1 MSGPPAVASDNL
13 PTNQPLRFWGGLC
26 MGKRFGF
33 ILGWFAGLFLFN
45 VVVHQ
50 NPLATDPLIYR
61 LLAGVEY
68 MASPVELIIS
78 LLVVILILYL
88 TAK

>member
-1 MSGPPAVASDNL
+1 
-13 PTNQPLRFWGGLC
+13 
-26 MGKRFGF
+26 MGNRLGF
-33 ILGWFAGLFLFN
+33 ILGWFAVLFLFN

-61 LLAGVEY
+61 ILAGVEY

-78 LLVVILILYL
+78 LLVVIFILYL
-88 TAK
+88 TSK